1 METTMAA
8 PAVIR
13 HLQYA
18 SLPNGTRLHY
28 ASAGERGKPLMLFV
42 HGFPEFWYEWE
53 AQLAEFGHTHFAVA
67 PDLRGFNLSS
77 KPGDV
82 ESYRPRHIVED
93 LVQFIGALG
102 YDQAIVVAH
111 DWGGA
116 ICWNLAIQFPQLVRQ
131 LVIINSPHPYLFAR
145 ALATDPEQQAASAYM
160 NWLRKSGS
168 EKALAA
174 NDFALLDRMLAD
186 ADGKPAAWYTPQ
198 TRERYH
204 AAWSQPG
211 EEGGEGEG
219 GVHPL
224 TGGVNF
230 YRASPMRPPAD
241 GDAGPDLSKLDPAR
255 FVIRVP
261 TLVIWGERDRALPK
275 SLLNGLEDF
284 VTDLRLERIPDGTHW
299 VIHEQPEHVNLLIR
313 SALPAG

>member
-18 SLPNGTRLHY
+18 SLANGTRLHY

-67 PDLRGFNLSS
+67 PDLRGYNLSS

-82 ESYRPRHIVED
+82 ASYRPRHIVED

-186 ADGKPAAWYTPQ
+186 ADGKPAAWYTPE

-211 EEGGEGEG
+211 EEG
-219 GVHPL
+219 VHPL
-224 TGGVNF
+224 TGGINF
-230 YRASPMRPPAD
+230 YRASPMRPPGD
-241 GDAGPDLSKLDPAR
+241 GEAGPDLAQLDPAS
-255 FVIRVP
+255 FVVRVP

-299 VIHEQPEHVNLLIR
+299 VIHEQPEHVNLLIH
-313 SALPAG
+313 SALASRLTAL

>member
-8 PAVIR
+8 PAAVIR

-18 SLPNGTRLHY
+18 SLSNGTRLHY

-53 AQLAEFGHTHFAVA
+53 AQLAEFGRTHFAAA
-67 PDLRGFNLSS
+67 PDLRGYNLSS

-82 ESYRPRHIVED
+82 ASYRPRHIVED

-116 ICWNLAIQFPQLVRQ
+116 VCWNLAIQFPRLVRQ

-160 NWLRKSGS
+160 NWLRKPGS

-186 ADGKPAAWYTPQ
+186 ADGKPAAWYTPE

-211 EEGGEGEG
+211 EE

-230 YRASPMRPPAD
+230 YRASPMRPP
-241 GDAGPDLSKLDPAR
+241 GEGEAGPDLSQLDPAK
-255 FVIRVP
+255 FVVRVP

-284 VTDLRLERIPDGTHW
+284 VTDLRLERIADGTHW
-299 VIHEQPEHVNLLIR
+299 VVHEQPEHVNLLIR